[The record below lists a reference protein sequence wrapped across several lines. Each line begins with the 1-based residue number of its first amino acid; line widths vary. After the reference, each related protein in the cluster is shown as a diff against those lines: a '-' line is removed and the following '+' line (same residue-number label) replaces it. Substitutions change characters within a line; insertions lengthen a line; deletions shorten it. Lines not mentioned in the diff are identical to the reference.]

1 MSITVDRLNEI
12 TGSTNET
19 PVKKFHQKLVQHI
32 GRGVNRTDS
41 LSAEEKQELSALTPI
56 QEKTQIL
63 KRKAPN
69 DAWTKY
75 AADLVDKTSRPETME
90 SKYQAQWGDMV
101 DALAQDRNRRER
113 AELKRHIK
121 TAARRQEELYSHK
134 DKLSGDGAQANLDKS
149 IAEERQK
156 ADRTIAV
163 LKNQAQKFDQW
174 YTEKTSAAEQAIAH
188 SKVDNQRLDN
198 LDRFAQNHADTCA
211 TAYGTLQT
219 ELHSLSRGN
228 DSERA
233 EVETILEGYR
243 HGKLYREQD
252 STLDDVQERTNA
264 YLDTKSEGAIKGRL
278 NKTKVNRARE
288 ASQTIVGEANKC
300 AQNTGFVSFSE
311 MAQHQ
316 SNFGATKSNE
326 YYQAL
331 GSHAHISLVAGKK
344 DNEQRL
350 QREKN
355 ARTNLLYDTPQ
366 QVIDDCATGTQG
378 FLKGQHTNSWEAAQ
392 PLPALTSDQEK
403 IIHSVQNGHYTG
415 HEEELKPSRIKD
427 ALSEEE
433 IERVETETQQALT
446 RHHQDLKQKIS
457 NIDFSKAEGSASEL
471 RKAVEQAEEIL
482 AEDTQPKDIGSN
494 TEALKEARHTIQ
506 ERTTQ
511 LNENTIEARN
521 AAYKVSEDIRE
532 NISAWRTDKKK
543 SAASPENKLSVPA

>member
-1 MSITVDRLNEI
+1 MSITVERLNEI

-19 PVKKFHQKLVQHI
+19 PVKSFHQKLVQHI

-188 SKVDNQRLDN
+188 NKVDNQRLDN

-211 TAYGTLQT
+211 TAYSTLQT
-219 ELHSLSRGN
+219 VLHSLSRGN

-243 HGKLYREQD
+243 HGRLYSEPD
-252 STLDDVQERTNA
+252 SSLDDVQDRTNT

-278 NKTKVNRARE
+278 NKAKVSRARE
-288 ASQTIVGEANKC
+288 ASKTIVGEANKC
-300 AQNTGFVSFSE
+300 AQDAGFASFSE
-311 MAQHQ
+311 MARHQ
-316 SNFGATKSNE
+316 GNFGATTSNE

-344 DNEQRL
+344 DNEQRV
-350 QREKN
+350 QKEKSV
-355 ARTNLLYDTPQ
+355 YDTPQ
-366 QVIDDCATGTQG
+366 QVIDDCATGIQG
-378 FLKGQHTNSWEAAQ
+378 FLKGQHTHSWEAV
-392 PLPALTSDQEK
+392 PSLPALTDDQER
-403 IIHSVQNGHYTG
+403 IIRSVQNGHYTG
-415 HEEELKPSRIKD
+415 HEGEMKPSRIKD

-433 IERVETETQQALT
+433 ITRVETETQQALT
-446 RHHQDLKQKIS
+446 KHHHDLKQKTS
-457 NIDFSKAEGSASEL
+457 NIDFSEAEKSASEL
-471 RKAVEQAEEIL
+471 RGTVEQAEEIL